1 MGLQTDSEHKY
12 PFWEQ
17 LVRECTLHMH
27 SAEFRDDFYPLIK
40 NDEIYL
46 KMFCLH
52 LWLIADRLKH
62 STTSSME
69 FKMAKW
75 VLCGRRFPNKFYADS
90 YLHF

>member
-1 MGLQTDSEHKY
+1 
-12 PFWEQ
+12 
-17 LVRECTLHMH
+17 MH

-52 LWLIADRLKH
+52 LWLISDRLKH
-62 STTSSME
+62 STTGSLE
-69 FKMAKW
+69 YRMAKW
-75 VLCGRRFPNKFYADS
+75 VLCGRRFPNKFYSDS